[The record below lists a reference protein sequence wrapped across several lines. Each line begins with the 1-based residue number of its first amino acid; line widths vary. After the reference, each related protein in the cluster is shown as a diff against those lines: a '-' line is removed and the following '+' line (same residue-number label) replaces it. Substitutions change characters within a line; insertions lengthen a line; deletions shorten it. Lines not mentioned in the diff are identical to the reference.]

1 MKALK
6 TLEEMTR
13 EELILE
19 IKCMTEDAEQD
30 AEANA
35 LKSKIG
41 ELLAFCTGQDMRELR
56 TILGILQRNVELQS
70 GEYTSETTYK
80 HYTILCVNDIEN
92 PEYLRDIDEFCET
105 LYRKDRKVNENEE

>member
-1 MKALK
+1 MK
-6 TLEEMTR
+6 TLEEMSK
-13 EELILE
+13 EELLAE
-19 IKCMTEDAEQD
+19 IKCMMEDE
-30 AEANA
+30 EANNEATA
-35 LKSKIG
+35 LKAKIF
-41 ELLAFCTGQDMRELR
+41 ELLTFCTGQDMRELR

-92 PEYLRDIDEFCET
+92 PAYLRIINEFCET

>member
-6 TLEEMTR
+6 ALETMSK

-30 AEANA
+30 VEANA
-35 LKSKIG
+35 LKSRIG

-56 TILGILQRNVELQS
+56 AILGILERNVELQS
-70 GEYTSETTYK
+70 EYYSRSTVDK
-80 HYTILCVNDIEN
+80 HYTILCVSDIES
-92 PEYLRDIDEFCET
+92 PVYLRDINEFCERM
-105 LYRKDRKVNENEE
+105 YRKDRKVNENE